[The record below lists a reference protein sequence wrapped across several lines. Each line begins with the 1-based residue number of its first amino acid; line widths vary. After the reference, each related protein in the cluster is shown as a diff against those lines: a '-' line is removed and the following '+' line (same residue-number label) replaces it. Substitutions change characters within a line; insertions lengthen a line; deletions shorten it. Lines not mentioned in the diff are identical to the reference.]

1 VRLGGAHAWRQFVLV
16 ERRRR
21 GHLALLCAVLTATVV
36 GYLMVQQRTVRV
48 MADGREVQIR
58 TRHSHDPAVLSAAG
72 IDVRKGDRVTAL
84 RGDDT
89 DVLRIDRAREVTLD
103 VDGHRYRLLTH
114 AQTVE
119 QVLNEAGVA
128 LGPRDS
134 VWQDAALVSMTAPID
149 PPRSVEIALRDS
161 VLAAP
166 VREIRSLR
174 VGRALPVT
182 LVENGRELR
191 SSTSRPT
198 VGQALREA
206 GLLLGPGD
214 RVTPGV
220 DERVETGARIEIA
233 HAMAV
238 TIALPDEDESL
249 FTFART
255 VGELLEEAGVTLGEG
270 AVVVPD
276 VDAQITPGLAV
287 RIVVLSASNEIEREF
302 IESRTVYRT
311 DPDLDFGQTRTEP
324 GHDGALVRRYAVSYA
339 NGVEAGRDLVE
350 EYYDP
355 EPLETVV
362 YYPPQRNAG
371 ADAPS
376 EGEIARVIN
385 VYATYYTPASSGRPP
400 GDPNYGR
407 TATGVLVTYG
417 VVAVDPNV
425 IPLGTRMFIP
435 GYGYAIAADTGGAV
449 KGYIIDLGYPD
460 GVAVDWRSRWLDI
473 YILS

>member
-1 VRLGGAHAWRQFVLV
+1 MLLD
-16 ERRRR
+16 RRRR
-21 GHLALLCAVLTATVV
+21 GHLALLCAVVTATVL
-36 GYLMVQQRTVRV
+36 GYVIVEPRTVHV
-48 MADGREVQIR
+48 LADGQEIEIR

-72 IDVRKGDRVTAL
+72 IDVRTGDRVTAL
-84 RGDDT
+84 RGEDA
-89 DVLRIDRAREVTLD
+89 DVLRVDRARDVSLE
-103 VDGHRYRLLTH
+103 VDGQRYRLLTH
-114 AQTVE
+114 SETVQQLLE
-119 QVLNEAGVA
+119 EAGVA
-128 LGPRDS
+128 LGDRDS
-134 VWQDAALVSMTAPID
+134 VWRGDALISMTALID
-149 PPRSVEIALRDS
+149 RPQPETLLSDDR
-161 VLAAP
+161 LAAP
-166 VREIRSLR
+166 IRSALALR
-174 VGRALPVT
+174 VERARPVT

-206 GLLLGPGD
+206 GLVLGPGD
-214 RVTPGV
+214 RVTPGI
-220 DERVETGARIEIA
+220 DAAVESGARIEIA
-233 HAMAV
+233 HAKAV
-238 TIALPDEDESL
+238 TIALPDEDKAL
-249 FTFART
+249 FTFALT
-255 VGELLEEAGVTLGEG
+255 VGELLEEADVTLGEG
-270 AVVVPD
+270 AVVVPE
-276 VDAQITPGLAV
+276 VTAEVTPGLAV
-287 RIVVLSASNEIEREF
+287 HIVVLSASNELEREF

-311 DPDLDFGQTRTEP
+311 DADLDFGETRTEA
-324 GHDGALVRRYAVSYA
+324 GRDGALVRRYAVSYA
-339 NGVEAGRDLVE
+339 NGVEAGRELVE

-376 EGEIARVIN
+376 EGEIGRVLN
-385 VYATYYTPASSGRPP
+385 VYATYYTPASAGRPP
-400 GDPNYGR
+400 SDPSYGR

-435 GYGYAIAADTGGAV
+435 GYGYAIAADTGGGV